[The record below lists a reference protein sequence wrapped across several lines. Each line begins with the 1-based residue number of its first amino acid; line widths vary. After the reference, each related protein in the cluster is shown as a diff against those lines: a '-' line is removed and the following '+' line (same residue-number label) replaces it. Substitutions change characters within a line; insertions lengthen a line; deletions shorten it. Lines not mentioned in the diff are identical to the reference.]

1 VVGFLAEATDFSL
14 HQTIQS
20 GLGTHLVSC
29 SVGAGDNVI
38 EACMQL
44 TVQQHLVLKL
54 RVGGVEMYVR
64 L

>member
-1 VVGFLAEATDFSL
+1 
-14 HQTIQS
+14 
-20 GLGTHLVSC
+20 LGTHLVSC